1 MAALCNGAEQHVSI
15 PWTLVSFNFF
25 GAVFSF
31 WILGCAPAQN
41 PSAADNTLVK
51 MKKYLLKYL
60 TPVLYTIGF

>member
-31 WILGCAPAQN
+31 WILGCAPAQI
-41 PSAADNTLVK
+41 PLLLMAHWSIF
-51 MKKYLLKYL
+51 KKYLFNN
-60 TPVLYTIGF
+60 IN

>member
-51 MKKYLLKYL
+51 MKKYTYLLSNNIK
-60 TPVLYTIGF
+60 